1 MLGFVYRI
9 ADSLRHTARK
19 RLWAPDQATGR
30 RGEDIAHRF
39 LQRAGIVVVCRNY
52 RVATGAGEID
62 LVGWE
67 NDRLVFIEVKARQTG
82 EYGAPDRAIGFEKK
96 QSLLRA
102 ARDYARHAEAPWE
115 KVRFDVVNVLLGTPP
130 RVTHFRDVMRT
141 SGT

>member
-1 MLGFVYRI
+1 MLGFVYQL
-9 ADSLRHTARK
+9 ADGLRHRVRRRT
-19 RLWAPDQATGR
+19 WSQDQATGR

-39 LQRAGIVVVCRNY
+39 LQRAGIVVVSRNY

-67 NDRLVFIEVKARQTG
+67 NDRLVFIEVKTRQSG

-130 RVTHFRDVMRT
+130 QVIHFRDVMYR
-141 SGT
+141 